1 VYNSDNKGINYTNR
15 RSAEKVSVQRQSTQG
30 EIKMASMLIQIK
42 VNDFAEWKK
51 GFDAGSGLRSS
62 NGEISHQIY
71 RDATNPNKVA
81 TVFQWNSLANAQK
94 FAQSPELKAAMERSG
109 VEGPPTVYFL
119 NES

>member
-1 VYNSDNKGINYTNR
+1 
-15 RSAEKVSVQRQSTQG
+15 
-30 EIKMASMLIQIK
+30 MASMLIQIK

-51 GFDAGSGLRSS
+51 GFDAGSSLRSS

-71 RDATNPNKVA
+71 REATNPNKVA
-81 TVFQWNSLANAQK
+81 TVFQWNSLVNAQK

>member
-1 VYNSDNKGINYTNR
+1 
-15 RSAEKVSVQRQSTQG
+15 
-30 EIKMASMLIQIK
+30 MASMLIQIK

-51 GFDAGSGLRSS
+51 GFDAGSSLRSS

-81 TVFQWNSLANAQK
+81 TVFQWDSLVNAQK

>member
-1 VYNSDNKGINYTNR
+1 MT
-15 RSAEKVSVQRQSTQG
+15 
-30 EIKMASMLIQIK
+30 SMLIQIK
-42 VNDFAEWKK
+42 VKDFDASK
-51 GFDAGSGLRSS
+51 GFDAGSSLRSS

-81 TVFQWNSLANAQK
+81 TVFQWNSLVNAQK

-119 NES
+119 LEQIVSKN